1 LDRFDRNDDGHVQPC
16 SKETEMMTGM
26 CSHVPRKLPSLT
38 RAMIRIYFVDA
49 ERLDTPTY
57 ILSQVKSVNV
67 NCCPCEDE
75 A

>member
-1 LDRFDRNDDGHVQPC
+1 
-16 SKETEMMTGM
+16 MMTGM
-26 CSHVPRKLPSLT
+26 CSHVPRKLSSLT
-38 RAMIRIYFVDA
+38 RAMIWIYFVDA